1 VGIARQ
7 LNVSDQT
14 VYNWIQ
20 RGLPCRVDG
29 RGRKWF
35 DLAKCREWAERN
47 HVVIGGHGGSRSR
60 AGRKKRGTT
69 IAEHGPEL
77 PIPPEAG
84 TDERAAFDH
93 AVGRDAARDAA
104 RKKLLALKSDEGLL
118 DAMMPEQYQGM
129 SLVEAERLIRI
140 LKARAAQ
147 IELDETLKR
156 VLPTADVCS
165 AVAEIFNATRSRIQ
179 SWPASLTDRLMAEL
193 KLEPEKQRV
202 VRAAIEKVV
211 KEALDSLGKELLSV
225 GAADGKSA
233 A

>member
-1 VGIARQ
+1 MGIARE

-14 VYNWIQ
+14 VYNWIE

-35 DLAKCREWAERN
+35 DLVVCRQWAERN
-47 HVVIGGHGGSRSR
+47 HVVIGGQGGKRAR

-84 TDERAAFDH
+84 SDERAAFDH

-129 SLVEAERLIRI
+129 SLTEAERLLRI

-165 AVAEIFNATRSRIQ
+165 AVAEIFNATRARIQ
-179 SWPASLTDRLMAEL
+179 TWPASLTDRLMAEL
-193 KLEPEKQRV
+193 RLPPEQQRV
-202 VRAAIEKVV
+202 VRGALEAAVG
-211 KEALDSLGKELLSV
+211 EALASLGKDLLNV
-225 GAADGKSA
+225 GADAKA
-233 A
+233 VA